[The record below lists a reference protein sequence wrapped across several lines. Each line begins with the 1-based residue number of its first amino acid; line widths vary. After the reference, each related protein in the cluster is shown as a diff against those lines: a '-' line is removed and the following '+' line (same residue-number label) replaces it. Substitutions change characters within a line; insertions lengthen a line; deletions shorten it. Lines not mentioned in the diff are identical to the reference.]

1 MGELIR
7 LNRYRQ
13 APTPVIIVTGLP
25 GAGKTTLIQRLIT
38 ARPDLHAL
46 VIDEPALTR
55 QDAICKDCGLYHQVD
70 QALSKALAA
79 GLADL
84 IFIEASADCDPRLLA
99 ETVLTAP
106 EDQPGLTA
114 RIRLDRIISVLDV
127 SRLWEDLETDLLLRE
142 RRASW
147 FASLKNP
154 FEADRET
161 SVIDVLTSNLEFC
174 ALIITTRG
182 DSLRP
187 VDHNESLA
195 ALRILQHRAPV
206 LPLSP
211 QHPCDA
217 DLILYK
223 TRGFDETETESGSA
237 WHTAFLQMP
246 YDNSEAS
253 LEKHVRLDSG
263 VEAYAYRRRLPFHPQ
278 RIYAALE
285 NYWPLDS
292 VMRSFGQLWLA
303 IPGETAFAF
312 SSTGPEA
319 LRFWPD
325 GKWIAAR
332 PVSEK
337 SERMVVDAELRS
349 SWDGHLGDRFTE
361 IVVLGYKL
369 NIAEIRDILDR
380 CLVSEL
386 EFKRNWTA
394 FENPFKEFVAPA
406 TEAPRP

>member
-1 MGELIR
+1 MPYMTTAR
-7 LNRYRQ
+7 RAWKNTS
-13 APTPVIIVTGLP
+13 ASTVAWKPTPP
-25 GAGKTTLIQRLIT
+25 PTLFF
-38 ARPDLHAL
+38 P
-46 VIDEPALTR
+46 
-55 QDAICKDCGLYHQVD
+55 
-70 QALSKALAA
+70 
-79 GLADL
+79 
-84 IFIEASADCDPRLLA
+84 
-99 ETVLTAP
+99 
-106 EDQPGLTA
+106 
-114 RIRLDRIISVLDV
+114 
-127 SRLWEDLETDLLLRE
+127 
-142 RRASW
+142 
-147 FASLKNP
+147 
-154 FEADRET
+154 
-161 SVIDVLTSNLEFC
+161 
-174 ALIITTRG
+174 
-182 DSLRP
+182 
-187 VDHNESLA
+187 
-195 ALRILQHRAPV
+195 
-206 LPLSP
+206 
-211 QHPCDA
+211 
-217 DLILYK
+217 
-223 TRGFDETETESGSA
+223 
-237 WHTAFLQMP
+237 
-246 YDNSEAS
+246 
-253 LEKHVRLDSG
+253 
-263 VEAYAYRRRLPFHPQ
+263 PQ